1 MNAPGKI
8 VSYLLGTVLLGALLA
23 PPLFWAG
30 QALAARGILQFLAET
45 EFQRFFNRA
54 MLVAAIVLLW
64 PTVRWL
70 NIRSVQE
77 LGLQRDQH
85 WLRHLLAGFAIAA
98 VLVAVMAAAYL
109 QIGVYRLKSD
119 IPWGKIPALALSA
132 AAVALLEEALFRG
145 ALLGLFRRTLRPLR
159 ALFWVTSL
167 FAVLHFLKPDD
178 RVVVERV
185 SWLSGFQL
193 LPHTFHQFADPMTL
207 YAAFTTLFVLG
218 WILGYAALRT
228 RALWMSI
235 GLHAGVVFVKMTFSK
250 FTKRDEE
257 YLPWIGSKLEIGL
270 VPVVVLAIAGLLI
283 WVWLYYEDPHP
294 RQTRS

>member
-8 VSYLLGTVLLGALLA
+8 LVYLLATILLGALLA
-23 PPLFWAG
+23 PPLYWAG
-30 QALAARGILQFLAET
+30 HALAEQGVMRFLGET
-45 EFQRFFNRA
+45 EFQKFFNRA
-54 MLVAAIVLLW
+54 ILVAAIALLW

-70 NIRSVQE
+70 NIRSVHE

-98 VLVAVMAAAYL
+98 VLVGVMAAAYV
-109 QIGVYRLKSD
+109 QTGVYRWKSEL
-119 IPWGKIPALALSA
+119 PWGTVPGVALSA

-145 ALLGLFRRTLRPLR
+145 AFLGLFRRSLRPLP

-178 RVVVERV
+178 RLVVERV

-193 LPHTFHQFADPMTL
+193 LPHTFHQFTEPMTL
-207 YAAFTTLFVLG
+207 LAAFTTLFALG
-218 WILGYAALRT
+218 WILGYATLRT
-228 RALWMSI
+228 HALWMSI

-250 FTKRDEE
+250 FTKREAE

-270 VPVVVLAIAGLLI
+270 VPVLVLAIAGILV
-283 WVWLYYEDPHP
+283 WVYLYYEDAHP